1 MSNFGDKADTVL
13 ELLSKQNTM
22 TVEELKQKLLIDDI
36 SIIDFMH
43 KGELIE
49 LKNGKVRL
57 TDFGAEV
64 ISVK

>member
-13 ELLSKQNTM
+13 ELLNEQKTM